1 MATYTWAVAQVTI
14 YLPESVEKA
23 VRREAK
29 RARKSVSAYIADLAR
44 AQVSQSTWPD
54 EFGRLYG
61 SWHGKF
67 PDVVDRRAE
76 PVEL

>member
-1 MATYTWAVAQVTI
+1 MAQVTI

-23 VRREAK
+23 VRQEAK

-44 AQVSQSTWPD
+44 AQVAQARWPD
-54 EFGRLYG
+54 HFEDLYG
-61 SWHGKF
+61 SWRGRC
-67 PDVVDRRAE
+67 PEVVDRPPE

>member
-1 MATYTWAVAQVTI
+1 MAQVTI

-44 AQVSQSTWPD
+44 AQVAQARWPD
-54 EFGRLYG
+54 HFEDLYG
-61 SWHGKF
+61 SWHGRF
-67 PDVVDRRAE
+67 PGVVDRPPE